1 MKKIDVHTNKP
12 YQVLV
17 GKGLMA
23 ESGILIRQALQ
34 ERGRWPGEAVKA
46 AVITDTHVAPLCL
59 EKLTR
64 SLDEAGIS
72 PVSKVIEAGEASKNL
87 FTYSG
92 ILSFLAEN
100 ELTRSDIVVA
110 LGGGVVGD
118 LGGFAAATYLRGIS
132 YVQIPT
138 SLLAMV
144 DSSVGGKTAVDLPAG
159 KNLAGAFC
167 QPEIVVCDPAVLST
181 LPEEIFRDGCAEVI
195 KYGVLEDET
204 LFSQLSRDGISFE
217 PEEVISRCVQIKAD
231 YVSGDEFD
239 NGIRRKLNLGHTFG
253 HALEALSDYRMTHGQ
268 AVAAGM
274 CIAARASF
282 KMGFCKQA
290 CVDGIESCIGHFKL
304 PVRSQEEPERMI
316 PFIAADKK
324 RRGNSVSLIVPVRIG
339 RCDIIQVPTSEIG
352 AWIKAGM

>member
-1 MKKIDVHTNKP
+1 MEVLD
-12 YQVLV
+12 QV
-17 GKGLMA
+17 K
-23 ESGILIRQALQ
+23 EI
-34 ERGRWPGEAVKA
+34 
-46 AVITDTHVAPLCL
+46 VAKVCEVEVSQVTENTAIGDFPNWDSIGH
-59 EKLTR
+59 LT
-64 SLDEAGIS
+64 
-72 PVSKVIEAGEASKNL
+72 
-87 FTYSG
+87 
-92 ILSFLAEN
+92 ILSTIE
-100 ELTRSDIVVA
+100 E
-110 LGGGVVGD
+110 
-118 LGGFAAATYLRGIS
+118 
-132 YVQIPT
+132 
-138 SLLAMV
+138 
-144 DSSVGGKTAVDLPAG
+144 
-159 KNLAGAFC
+159 
-167 QPEIVVCDPAVLST
+167 VL
-181 LPEEIFRDGCAEVI
+181 
-195 KYGVLEDET
+195 
-204 LFSQLSRDGISFE
+204 GISFE